1 MCPTTPEKNETESRQ
16 IKLNPHMTVGQEIE
30 PAPHRWKASA
40 LTTATNPAP
49 LNDHKNAMIRM
60 LKY

>member
-1 MCPTTPEKNETESRQ
+1 MARRIAKVSEEGIVTQEAHT
-16 IKLNPHMTVGQEIE
+16 TVGQEIE

-40 LTTATNPAP
+40 FTTATNPAP
-49 LNDHKNAMIRM
+49 LNDHKNIMVRM